1 VSLARLIDELI
12 GTAGQLA
19 EKNQN
24 RLVVE
29 AQESVGVFNAD
40 PMRLKQSLLNLLSR
54 STATWTFF
62 TLRLGTEST
71 GLPRER

>member
-1 VSLARLIDELI
+1 LARLIDEVI

-29 AQESVGVFNAD
+29 AQENIGVG
-40 PMRLKQSLLNLLSR
+40 R
-54 STATWTFF
+54 SPTRDVVQLVQGVHVA
-62 TLRLGTEST
+62 
-71 GLPRER
+71 